1 MKKILKNA
9 LALGLLLT
17 AATSF
22 ADTFQA
28 PAREITPG
36 LQLFDKAV
44 SKSRWLWFQA
54 PQVDGFADAFYRC
67 TITLDEEVESCW
79 ILTALDDKGEVYCN
93 GKLLAQAAFK
103 QPDMQVRFH
112 YYTPQNLKKGKNVLA
127 MVAHNNGALGG
138 MIMRGEI
145 KLKSGKMIKLFSTPE
160 FWKASGKKAAD
171 WNNVEFDD
179 SAWQKAMILGDVRM
193 EPWSSVSNV
202 VKYMLD
208 PEEYAAYNKVIEH
221 SFKVDFL
228 KNAPDWKARVV
239 WQNDRAALELN
250 GKLEPPMT
258 FVLGFNPWIVN
269 TSDDIVKAGKSGIK
283 FVEYLTS
290 SNRCFVA
297 PGEYDFTVLD
307 NDIKRILTLNPNA
320 AIIVAFRVDLQ
331 GNWVSDNPDELIGY
345 ANGPADGKGG
355 QVGRFRAPSMASSV
369 FRSEISNFLTSAVRY
384 MQQKDYYK
392 RVVGVRVGYGVFGE
406 WHYYGMKLE
415 MPDTGKAMTREFR
428 KFLKNRYQSDAALQ
442 AAWHDKSVTLE
453 TATVPTKAER
463 IGKERFFRDPASAD
477 RKVLDYYECHG
488 NVNADT
494 LLGFAKAAKTADP
507 RLLVGAYY
515 GYLFCMGY
523 PAEGQTLMMDK
534 VLSSPYI
541 DFLSSPNSYD
551 LASRHA
557 GGDGLPRMLTSI
569 FKRYKKLAIIEV
581 DIHTHKTRG
590 RDVYRVGS
598 TAKHSEAVF
607 QRDIALGW
615 LNGCGVQFL
624 EFDARRGYDSW
635 FNDPLIYKSWHD
647 GMQIWQKIIRST
659 PAEPKPA
666 AVVVSTIEMYRHGYP
681 NGLQQRPVVETILD
695 KTMHS
700 LHQSG
705 YTFDVLSLN
714 DYLAEKF
721 DRKLVIFL
729 NIFSPSSEERAL
741 LKAKVRKPGV
751 TAVWSMAPGLVTD
764 KGYSHA
770 AMSDLTGIELRYL
783 PEKLS
788 YAVNLHDWV
797 LMKSVSGK
805 NELQEKYRVHSVD
818 KNVEVWGKYVV
829 GKQPALVCKQ
839 LAGGSTAYFAGMPV
853 IMPEVWAAIFKRS
866 NIHRF
871 SELNVMTAGDERLL
885 LVHVGKKG
893 AYPIYLPRKARQV
906 TELFSNKV
914 IGRDCSELMLRSDT
928 AVTWFLQ
935 IDY

>member
-9 LALGLLLT
+9 LAFGLLLAGVT
-17 AATSF
+17 GL
-22 ADTFQA
+22 ADEFQP

-36 LQLFDKAV
+36 LQLFDKPV

-54 PQVDGFADAFYRC
+54 PQVAGFADAFYRC
-67 TITLDEEVESCW
+67 TLTLDEEVESCW
-79 ILTALDDKGEVYCN
+79 ILTALDDKGEVYFN
-93 GKLLAQAAFK
+93 GSKLDQAPFK

-112 YYTPQNLKKGKNVLA
+112 YYTPQNWRKGKNVIA
-127 MVAHNNGALGG
+127 MVAHNNGAMGG
-138 MIMRGEI
+138 MIMRGAV
-145 KLKSGKMIKLFSTPE
+145 KLKSGKVIKLFSTPD
-160 FWKASGKKAAD
+160 FWKASGTRSPD
-171 WNNVEFDD
+171 WAKIDFDD
-179 SAWQKAMILGDVRM
+179 SAWQKAMILGDARM

-202 VKYMLD
+202 IKYMLD
-208 PEEYAAYNKVIEH
+208 DSERAAYETVINK
-221 SFKVDFL
+221 SFNVDFL
-228 KNAPDWKARVV
+228 NNAPDWKARVV
-239 WQNDRAALELN
+239 WNGDRAGLELN
-250 GKLEPPMT
+250 GKVEPPMT

-320 AIIVAFRVDLQ
+320 AVIVAFRVDLQ
-331 GNWVSDNPDELIGY
+331 GKWVSDNPDELIGY
-345 ANGPADGKGG
+345 ANGPTDGKGG
-355 QVGRFRAPSMASSV
+355 QLGRFRAASMASEV
-369 FRSEISNFLTSAVRY
+369 FRKEIENFIASAVKY

-392 RVVGVRVGYGVFGE
+392 RIVGVRIGYGVFGE

-428 KFLKNRYQSDAALQ
+428 KFLRQRYRSNAELQ
-442 AAWHDKSVTLE
+442 AAWHDKNVTFD
-453 TATVPTKAER
+453 TAAVPNKAER
-463 IGKERFFRDPASAD
+463 IGKERFFRDPSSAD

-494 LLGFAKAAKTADP
+494 LLRFAKAAKTADP

-515 GYLFCMGY
+515 GYFFCMGY

-534 VLSSPYI
+534 VLASPYI
-541 DFLSSPNSYD
+541 DYLSSPNSYD
-551 LASRHA
+551 IASRHA

-569 FKRYKKLAIIEV
+569 FRRYKKLAIIEV

-590 RDVYRVGS
+590 RDVYRVGP

-647 GMQIWQKIIRST
+647 GLNIWKKLP
-659 PAEPKPA
+659 PAEVSHKD
-666 AVVVSTIEMYRHGYP
+666 AVVVVSPVEMYRHGYP
-681 NGLQQRPVVETILD
+681 NGLLQRPVMESILD
-695 KTMHS
+695 KTMHA

-705 YTFDVLSLN
+705 YTFDVVSLN
-714 DYLAEKF
+714 DYLAEKAE
-721 DRKLVIFL
+721 RKLVIFL
-729 NIFSPSSEERAL
+729 NIFSPTQAERAA
-741 LKAKVRKPGV
+741 LKAKLRKPGV
-751 TAVWSMAPGLVTD
+751 TAVWSMAPGLVTEN
-764 KGYSHA
+764 GYSNE
-770 AMSDLTGIELRYL
+770 AMSDLTGIKLQYN
-783 PEKLS
+783 PEKLP
-788 YAVNLHDWV
+788 YATALHDWV
-797 LMKSVSGK
+797 TMKSVSGK
-805 NELQEKYRVHSVD
+805 NELKEKYRVHCID
-818 KNVEVWGKYVV
+818 KNVEVWGRYIT
-829 GKQPALVCKQ
+829 GRQPALVCKK
-839 LAGGSTAYFAGMPV
+839 LSDGSTAYFAGMPV
-853 IMPEVWAAIFKRS
+853 ILPEVWAAIFQRS

-871 SELNVMTAGDERLL
+871 SNVNVMTAGNEKLL
-885 LVHVGKKG
+885 LVHVGKAG
-893 AYPIYLPRKARQV
+893 AYPVYLPRKAKKV

-914 IGRDCSELMLRSDT
+914 LGTDCSELILRSNT
-928 AVTWFLQ
+928 AATWFLK
-935 IDY
+935 IEY